1 MDQITELKIKEAKLE
16 LEVEMR
22 KIEAEFQKNII
33 QLNKGLNTLLIELKN
48 QKEEINKLKEKLQT
62 D

>member
-1 MDQITELKIKEAKLE
+1 
-16 LEVEMR
+16 MR

-48 QKEEINKLKEKLQT
+48 QKEEINKLKEKL
-62 D
+62 